1 MIFERILLIAI
12 FIMVS
17 MLSYDFFFGK
27 HKSSMLN
34 NSIINSYNN
43 IPQEVSIQKTGA
55 KKIGEMC
62 AGDEDCLNGKCI
74 NSLCGNN
81 DEEYNYNLEL

>member
-27 HKSSMLN
+27 KESSMLN
-34 NSIINSYNN
+34 NSIIYSYNN
-43 IPQEVSIQKTGA
+43 IPQEVSTQKTGA

-62 AGDEDCLNGKCI
+62 AADDDCLNGKCI
-74 NSLCGNN
+74 DNLCGIDNEQIN
-81 DEEYNYNLEL
+81 